1 MLRMFGKQHSS
12 VPDSLLEH
20 SIMMLAGYIKLEL
33 PVFHIGYLKAVHAI
47 LQCICKTCSHVLLE
61 VEERR
66 KYLK

>member
-1 MLRMFGKQHSS
+1 MF
-12 VPDSLLEH
+12 
-20 SIMMLAGYIKLEL
+20 AGYIKLEL

-66 KYLK
+66 KFLK

>member
-1 MLRMFGKQHSS
+1 MLMCGKQHTQL
-12 VPDSLLEH
+12 SLVG
-20 SIMMLAGYIKLEL
+20 MLKPPSCYSAGYIKLEL

-66 KYLK
+66 KFLK